1 MEPNE
6 PTLTPASRPTLRRL
20 PMYHSYLGKLAAKG
34 RENVSCTRMAGEL
47 HLDPTQVRKD
57 LSVTGAVGRPRVGFE
72 VGSTIQAIENFLG
85 WNNTNDAFL
94 IGAGNLGSAI
104 LGYEGFRKHGVNI
117 IAAFDT
123 DPAKIGRPIHGRE
136 VYQLDRMVDLASRMN
151 VLIGVLAVPAA
162 AAQDVANLMVLSG
175 IRAIWNL
182 TPAWLDVPEGIIIE
196 DVELSASLAVLSGR
210 LADALR
216 TPTSGGGR

>member
-20 PMYHSYLGKLAAKG
+20 PVYHSYLVKLMQKG

-72 VGSTIQAIENFLG
+72 VGSTLEAIENFLG
-85 WNNTNDAFL
+85 WNNTNEAFL
-94 IGAGNLGSAI
+94 VGAGNLGSAI
-104 LGYEGFRKHGVNI
+104 LGYEGFRRHGVNI
-117 IAAFDT
+117 LAAFDT
-123 DPAKIGRPIHGRE
+123 DPAKIGTRIHGRE
-136 VYQLDRMVDLASRMN
+136 VYELDRMVDLAGRMN
-151 VLIGVLAVPAA
+151 VLIGVLTTPAD
-162 AAQDVANLMVLSG
+162 AAQDAVNLMVLSG

-182 TPAWLDVPEGIIIE
+182 TPVWLDVPEGIIIE

-216 TPTSGGGR
+216 TNPSR